1 MKRFYMI
8 TLAALCIFVGSASAW
23 ASAPLVGVDWLLANG
38 ASDGRAII
46 DLRDRRAYLGAH
58 IPGAVHT
65 DYALDGWRVRHGG
78 VDGLMPVAGKA
89 LARLTGVIG
98 KLGIDASTHV
108 VLVAPGWG
116 PGDFGIATRLYWTFK
131 VLGHDEV
138 SILDGGMMAYVAKT
152 KADRRTP
159 VNPLERGNIRR
170 TPKKFEAKLRR
181 EMLIDRTEVEAAL
194 SNGLPALDARPNLQ
208 YLGLQRSPSVQ
219 RAGTLPGALSLP
231 GEWMT
236 ENGGGKMRSKGALA
250 KLFDIAGAKSEG
262 EMFTFCNTGH
272 WASVTWFV
280 AHEILGRGRTKL
292 YDGSLADWTSRRDA
306 SVERKIRLN

>member
-1 MKRFYMI
+1 MKRFSL
-8 TLAALCIFVGSASAW
+8 TAAAVLLSLFGAAPGW
-23 ASAPLVGVDWLLANG
+23 ASVPVVGVDWLLANG
-38 ASDGRAII
+38 ASEGRAIV
-46 DLRDRRAYLGAH
+46 DLRDKRSYLGAH

-65 DYALDGWRVRHGG
+65 DYGLDGWRVRRGG

-89 LARLTGVIG
+89 LDRLTGVIG
-98 KLGIDASTHV
+98 KLGIDGSTHV

-116 PGDFGIATRLYWTFK
+116 PGDLGIATRLYWTFK

-138 SILDGGMMAYVAKT
+138 SILDGGMMAYVAET

-170 TPKKFEAKLRR
+170 TPKRFEAKLRR
-181 EMLIDRTEVEAAL
+181 EMLVGRSEIEAAL
-194 SNGLPALDARPNLQ
+194 TNALPVLDARPNLQ
-208 YLGLQRSPSVQ
+208 YLGLQKSPSVQ

-236 ENGGGKMRSKGALA
+236 ENGGGTIRRKGALA

-280 AHEILGRGRTKL
+280 AHEILGRSRTKM

-306 SVERKIRLN
+306 PVERKIRLN